1 MSFLKETAMF
11 STTHPTLIKH
21 FKIALKS
28 VEVKNVGR
36 KFNFLYEMIF
46 LYLAKEIKSIFILII
61 QFIHNFFA
69 F

>member
-1 MSFLKETAMF
+1 MF

-36 KFNFLYEMIF
+36 KFKFLYEMIF
-46 LYLAKEIKSIFILII
+46 LYLAKQIKSIFNFFILII